1 MLDLRYA
8 LRRLVKDRGFTAIAT
23 LALGLGIGVN
33 LAIFSTIDA
42 LMLRPLPISGIDR
55 MVSLVET
62 APIRNVDRMAVSP
75 ANFVDWREQSAAL
88 EAVTAYDFWDVNLI
102 DVAAPQRVQGG
113 RSSRGSSLTDSA
125 SEPRKDGRS
134 PRPKSLAATIS
145 SRSSATRSGCGSL
158 AATR

>member
-62 APIRNVDRMAVSP
+62 APDP
-75 ANFVDWREQSAAL
+75 
-88 EAVTAYDFWDVNLI
+88 
-102 DVAAPQRVQGG
+102 
-113 RSSRGSSLTDSA
+113 
-125 SEPRKDGRS
+125 
-134 PRPKSLAATIS
+134 
-145 SRSSATRSGCGSL
+145 
-158 AATR
+158 